1 VLLRQFTR
9 PLIYALL
16 ASAAAFALCDVLEGV
31 VVLAV
36 VVLDARV
43 GSVQEY
49 RAGRAVEELDVLGR
63 PHDALPLPGN
73 SDPDSMAGR
82 GMGNHTT
89 RTGLV
94 ERPLLGNGHGGCGRR
109 LGETHRWKHRQDAP
123 GRPHGPDRCAARSR

>member
-1 VLLRQFTR
+1 VAWHVVPGDEVLARQRGPGAWQVLLRQFTR

-36 VVLDARV
+36 VVLDERV

-63 PHDALPLPGN
+63 
-73 SDPDSMAGR
+73 
-82 GMGNHTT
+82 
-89 RTGLV
+89 
-94 ERPLLGNGHGGCGRR
+94 
-109 LGETHRWKHRQDAP
+109 
-123 GRPHGPDRCAARSR
+123 RCAGEQCQPAQ